1 MPIIS
6 TRGGLSARGAG
17 TFALIPT
24 PTPTPPTPGP
34 PPPPPPPGPPGPP
47 PPVVQTVTFTSSGS
61 WTAPSGVSVISSLGV
76 YGGQYQEIPGQF
88 AYTTGVI
95 LPVYSAFTLSG
106 SPGPTSVITSYT
118 YDQSGSY
125 AEGVL
130 SQLNSGGTGERD
142 ISYNRL
148 NLAYNPNLSPPT
160 IRYWYDLS
168 FSSVITIRGVASRAS
183 GPWDNRS
190 GQIANGINTGWF
202 IGVEVYSPPSTT
214 NGDPSSAFGYT
225 APGGTQGDPS
235 PSVGASV
242 VSVTPGQTYT
252 ITVGQPGGAV
262 QFQFVQG

>member
-1 MPIIS
+1 VSQITSLLI
-6 TRGGLSARGAG
+6 GGGN
-17 TFALIPT
+17 
-24 PTPTPPTPGP
+24 
-34 PPPPPPPGPPGPP
+34 
-47 PPVVQTVTFTSSGS
+47 FT
-61 WTAPSGVSVISSLGV
+61 
-76 YGGQYQEIPGQF
+76 EIPGQF

-95 LPVYSAFTLSG
+95 APVYSVFYSTGQA
-106 SPGPTSVITSYT
+106 PGPTSVITSYT
-118 YDQSGSY
+118 YDQAGSY
-125 AEGVL
+125 ANGVL

-168 FSSVITIRGVASRAS
+168 FSGVITIRGVASQAS

-190 GQIANGINTGWF
+190 GQIANGINSGWF

-225 APGGTQGDPS
+225 VQGGTQNNPS
-235 PSVGASV
+235 PIENFGTL
-242 VSVTPGQTYT
+242 SVTPGQTYN
-252 ITVGQPGGAV
+252 INVGGPQGGFV